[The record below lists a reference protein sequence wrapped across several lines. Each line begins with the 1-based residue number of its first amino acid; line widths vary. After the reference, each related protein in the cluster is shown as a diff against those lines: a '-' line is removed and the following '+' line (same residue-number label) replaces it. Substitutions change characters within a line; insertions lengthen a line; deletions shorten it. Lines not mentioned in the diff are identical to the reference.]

1 MHRSFI
7 DGQKTR
13 YTRQQRG
20 LTLVELL
27 TVIAVMAILLSVA
40 VPVIRPSL
48 KDRKLRESARLINAY
63 VAGVQA
69 RATELGRPVGIVLS
83 RSLSLRYCCTVV
95 LVPPLWD
102 QRARLKSAAI
112 ISPVVLVVG
121 GPTFRNPSCAA

>member
-48 KDRKLRESARLINAY
+48 KDRKLRESARLIN
-63 VAGVQA
+63 
-69 RATELGRPVGIVLS
+69 
-83 RSLSLRYCCTVV
+83 
-95 LVPPLWD
+95 
-102 QRARLKSAAI
+102 
-112 ISPVVLVVG
+112 
-121 GPTFRNPSCAA
+121 